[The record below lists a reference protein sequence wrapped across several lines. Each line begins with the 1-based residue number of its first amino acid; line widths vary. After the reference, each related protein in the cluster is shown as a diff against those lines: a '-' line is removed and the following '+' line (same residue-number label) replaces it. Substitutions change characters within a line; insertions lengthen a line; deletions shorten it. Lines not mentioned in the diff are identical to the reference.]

1 MKEKATQLSSIKKH
15 TSFLKEES
23 KQAIDNMFGN
33 PLGQIDN
40 MIEGTKVEEVCEHSE
55 LVSEV
60 RWHQFPDYE
69 MGDSEKYYVLVCK
82 KCGEEDINVSNAYG
96 KSLAPY
102 QAAAQEAENIAM
114 NKVVDSEKRY
124 GYKVSENGVE
134 EMKQKEN
141 LPYTAE
147 IDNMFGNPLEQ
158 VDKLV
163 DSVKPKTEAE
173 EVAIQD
179 SKLAKLEEF
188 CTYIEELRKAGQ
200 LPEQL
205 MKAAEP
211 KPFLDGMTPSEFIQN
226 RFNKMKGTSSSKTR
240 DIIKTLDLLVEELKN
255 RNVIK

>member
-1 MKEKATQLSSIKKH
+1 MKEKSTQLSSIKKH

-114 NKVVDSEKRY
+114 NE
-124 GYKVSENGVE
+124 
-134 EMKQKEN
+134 
-141 LPYTAE
+141 A
-147 IDNMFGNPLEQ
+147 IDG
-158 VDKLV
+158 
-163 DSVKPKTEAE
+163 
-173 EVAIQD
+173 
-179 SKLAKLEEF
+179 
-188 CTYIEELRKAGQ
+188 
-200 LPEQL
+200 
-205 MKAAEP
+205 
-211 KPFLDGMTPSEFIQN
+211 KPFLDGISPIDWTKKFMEY
-226 RFNKMKGTSSSKTR
+226 NKSSIDEELSLNGRYIAALLTL
-240 DIIKTLDLLVEELKN
+240 LDLLVEELKKN
-255 RNVIK
+255 NVIK

>member
-1 MKEKATQLSSIKKH
+1 MKETYYKLNREKAEEMFKYDDYEYETFNTLCALGILEEVQEEYTEMFKAEEAYNKQADKIEKRVKEA
-15 TSFLKEES
+15 KEES

-114 NKVVDSEKRY
+114 NE
-124 GYKVSENGVE
+124 
-134 EMKQKEN
+134 
-141 LPYTAE
+141 A
-147 IDNMFGNPLEQ
+147 IDG
-158 VDKLV
+158 
-163 DSVKPKTEAE
+163 
-173 EVAIQD
+173 
-179 SKLAKLEEF
+179 
-188 CTYIEELRKAGQ
+188 
-200 LPEQL
+200 
-205 MKAAEP
+205 
-211 KPFLDGMTPSEFIQN
+211 KPFLDGISPIDWTKKFMEY
-226 RFNKMKGTSSSKTR
+226 NKSSIDEELSLNGRYIAALLTL
-240 DIIKTLDLLVEELKN
+240 LDLLVEELKKN
-255 RNVIK
+255 NVIK